1 MEKQLDFKEC
11 LIESYQ
17 KKIDKYQ
24 KKINQFY
31 QEIIK
36 KCKQK
41 DFLSNFDKTYI
52 DHLNEIYQ
60 KKINQ
65 FYQEKINQFYQE
77 KINEYQEMI
86 NKCKQKDFL
95 SNFDKTYIDHLNVY
109 KCNRSLNNFTDDE
122 KMLIDLYILAD
133 DLKNIQD
140 IIFNKLIFNYSDAFF
155 NNTLRKASISK
166 EGDIFIYRYECGE
179 KYEEDKYQS
188 EII

>member
-36 KCKQK
+36 
-41 DFLSNFDKTYI
+41 
-52 DHLNEIYQ
+52 
-60 KKINQ
+60 
-65 FYQEKINQFYQE
+65 
-77 KINEYQEMI
+77 
-86 NKCKQKDFL
+86 KCKQKDFL